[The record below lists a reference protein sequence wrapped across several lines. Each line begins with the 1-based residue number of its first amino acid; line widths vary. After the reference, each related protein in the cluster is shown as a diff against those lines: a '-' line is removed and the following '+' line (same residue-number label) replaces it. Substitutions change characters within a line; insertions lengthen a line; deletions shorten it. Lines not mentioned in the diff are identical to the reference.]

1 MPPAL
6 RSFSLELI
14 MMGNNKHVI
23 YLLFIS
29 IFVLSNIIRDSN
41 AKSSNTTS
49 TTFEDYLEL
58 RKKLIDQ
65 ENESFLGSEIELTQN
80 ENLFNELLMSRKIA
94 ELDSSFQ
101 TAEFPPSQPF
111 YNVKD
116 RIGKYNTY

>member
-1 MPPAL
+1 
-6 RSFSLELI
+6 

-49 TTFEDYLEL
+49 TNFEDYLEL

-80 ENLFNELLMSRKIA
+80 ENIFNELLMSRKIA

-116 RIGKYNTY
+116 RIGKYYNTY

>member
-1 MPPAL
+1 
-6 RSFSLELI
+6 
-14 MMGNNKHVI
+14 MGNNKHVI

-49 TTFEDYLEL
+49 TTTFKDYLEL

-80 ENLFNELLMSRKIA
+80 ENIFNELLMSRKIA

-116 RIGKYNTY
+116 RIGKYYNTY